1 MQNNSKYKTI
11 YIIAIMVTVLRLN
24 KINYKGTVYLHSIR
38 NNYKTNRNS
47 T

>member
-1 MQNNSKYKTI
+1 MQTNSIYKTI
-11 YIIAIMVTVLRLN
+11 YIIAVMVTVLCLN
-24 KINYKGTVYLHSIR
+24 KINYKGTLYLHSIR